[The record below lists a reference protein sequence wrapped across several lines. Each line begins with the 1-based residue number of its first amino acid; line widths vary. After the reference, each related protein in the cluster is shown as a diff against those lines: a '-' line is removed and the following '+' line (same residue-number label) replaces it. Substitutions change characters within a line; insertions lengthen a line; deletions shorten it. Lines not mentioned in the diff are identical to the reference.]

1 MKLFFFHHT
10 FGHHGSPHSL
20 SFFLTYL
27 LYLCCLYTQLPII
40 FLSSSSSSFPAC
52 LCPFALLCIF
62 FIHISHFLSPSIL
75 SPAEKRFKTD
85 YQNPSTHPQ
94 FILWVCELW
103 KQDLSWHQPLTFSE
117 MPPNQT
123 VSGQIRHPRKTSNL
137 AFFKNSCQVHK
148 ERETAFNCLIY
159 KNASYSLQ

>member
-1 MKLFFFHHT
+1 MSFRSLIFWLNETTFFFHHS

-20 SFFLTYL
+20 SFFSYMPSLSL
-27 LYLCCLYTQLPII
+27 LSLLSSPIA

-62 FIHISHFLSPSIL
+62 FIYISHFLSPSIL

-103 KQDLSWHQPLTFSE
+103 KQALSWHQPLTFSE
-117 MPPNQT
+117 
-123 VSGQIRHPRKTSNL
+123 IHRD
-137 AFFKNSCQVHK
+137 
-148 ERETAFNCLIY
+148 
-159 KNASYSLQ
+159 ASQPDRQLTN